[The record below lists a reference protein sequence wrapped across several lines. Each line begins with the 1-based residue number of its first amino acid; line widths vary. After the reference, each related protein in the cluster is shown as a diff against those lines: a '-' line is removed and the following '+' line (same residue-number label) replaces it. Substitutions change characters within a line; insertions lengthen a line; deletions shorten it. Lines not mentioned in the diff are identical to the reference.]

1 MKTVIALALLLIVCS
16 ASIAD
21 QSSIPFT
28 DCGTD
33 TYITITACYVQSPVV
48 KGGSD

>member
-1 MKTVIALALLLIVCS
+1 MKTIIAFALLLVVCS

-28 DCGTD
+28 DCGAD
-33 TYITITACYVQSPVV
+33 TYITVTACYVQSPVV
-48 KGGSD
+48 KGQND